1 MRILFI
7 HQNFPGQFLHLAP
20 ALAARGHEVRALTAA
35 TNRRTSRIPTA
46 YYKVDDKRFSVTE
59 SGLATHFAEQAHRG
73 EIVGKAAAQLLAT
86 EGYQPDVVFGHAGW
100 GETLY
105 LADVWPTARRIIYAE
120 FFYRAR
126 GLDVGFDKELQKE
139 SLRGAMWVRSRQAS
153 QLLSLTHAHHALS
166 PTRWQGS
173 TYPGFLRSKISVI
186 HDGINTDLVKPDPA
200 ATLMLPGFE
209 TPIRQGDE
217 VLTFVAR
224 NLEPYRGFHI
234 FMRALPRLLRE
245 RPAAR
250 VVIVGGD
257 GVSYGSAA
265 PDGQSWK
272 QVLLAEVGD
281 KLDASRVHFVGN
293 LPYAQ
298 FVALIQIT
306 RVHAYLTYPFVLS
319 WSLLEAMSAGAM
331 IVASRTPPLEEVIED
346 GVNGRLVD
354 FFDVDGWSQALAQAL
369 ADPARDA
376 DLRRAARQTVV
387 DRYDLHRLCLPQ
399 QIEFVENGP
408 NPAWSAKDWSPSG
421 SSGGGQE

>member
-35 TNRRTSRIPTA
+35 TNRRTSRIPTV
-46 YYKVDDKRFSVTE
+46 YYKVDDKRFSPAE
-59 SGLATHFAEQAHRG
+59 FGLATHFAEQAHRG
-73 EIVGKAAAQLLAT
+73 EIVGRAAAQLLAN
-86 EGYQPDVVFGHAGW
+86 EGYVPDVVFGHAGW

-105 LADVWPTARRIIYAE
+105 LADIWPKARRIIYAE
-120 FFYRAR
+120 FFYRTR

-153 QLLSLTHAHHALS
+153 QLLSLTDAHHALS

-173 TYPGFLRSKISVI
+173 TYPDFLRPKISVI
-186 HDGINTDLVKPDPA
+186 HDGINTDLVKPDPQASFTVPGLA
-200 ATLMLPGFE
+200 A
-209 TPIRQGDE
+209 PIRQGDE

-245 RPAAR
+245 RPAAQ

-272 QVLLAEVGD
+272 QVLMAEVGEKID
-281 KLDASRVHFVGN
+281 PARVHFVGN
-293 LPYAQ
+293 LPYQQ
-298 FVALIQIT
+298 FVALMQAT

-354 FFDVDGWSQALAQAL
+354 FFDVDGWSDALAQAL
-369 ADPARDA
+369 ANPARDDA
-376 DLRRAARQTVV
+376 LRHAARQTVV
-387 DRYDLHRLCLPQ
+387 DRYDLQRLCLPR
-399 QIEFVENGP
+399 QIAFVENGP
-408 NPAWSAKDWSPSG
+408 EPGWSAVGWQG
-421 SSGGGQE
+421 ET